1 MTRDRFGPP
10 IKAADRLHPEPP
22 PTTRSEAQRDRDRIL
37 YSSALLR
44 LGHVTQVTA
53 PEAGRVFH
61 TRLTH
66 SLKVAQVARRL
77 AEAFVAQDGA
87 LLLALDPDATEAAAL
102 AHDLGHPP
110 FGHIAEEELHE
121 AARAAGGFEGNAQSF
136 RIVTRLALRDG
147 ESEDGE
153 YRGLN
158 LTWRVLDGLIKY
170 PVIGQ
175 SEYPRSCKVP
185 KLGAYFSESDIF
197 RKVRTAAGHD
207 VETAPQRSPIAALMD
222 WADDITYAV
231 HDVEDFFRAGVLP
244 LWTLGSGSEIRNEFV
259 RLHLSRYP
267 EADEAA
273 AHAMIE
279 DLVNPVTSPF
289 SVPDDGSSR
298 ARAALRQA
306 GSNYIGRYVGGT
318 QLGTEGNRPSI
329 VIDDAL
335 RAEVNVLKSL
345 IWFFVIEDA
354 PLATVQHGQR
364 ALIRDLHKWH
374 RVLAADRKQW
384 RHFPPRYREWLR
396 EAAEH
401 EDAERHYVRIVTDYI
416 ASGTEQ
422 QVTTLYRRMGGYADS
437 SPFEGIAR

>member
-1 MTRDRFGPP
+1 VSLDRFGPP
-10 IKAADRLHPEPP
+10 VEPPPRLYPERP
-22 PTTRSEAQRDRDRIL
+22 PTTRSETQRDRDRIL
-37 YSSALLR
+37 YSSAFLR

-77 AEAFVAQDGA
+77 AEAFVTKNGD
-87 LLLALDPDATEAAAL
+87 LATPLDPDSVEAAAL

-121 AARAAGGFEGNAQSF
+121 ATREAGGFEGNAQSF

-158 LTWRVLDGLIKY
+158 LTWQVLDGLVKY
-170 PVIGQ
+170 PVIGE
-175 SEYPRSCKVP
+175 SSYESGSDVP
-185 KLGAYFSESDIF
+185 KLGAYFSESEIF
-197 RKVRTAAGHD
+197 RRIRTAAGHGGD
-207 VETAPQRSPIAALMD
+207 AESRSPVAALMD

-244 LWTLGSGSEIRNEFV
+244 LWTLSSDSEVLSAFV
-259 RLHLSRYP
+259 DFHRGRYP
-267 EADEAA
+267 HASDDATR
-273 AHAMIE
+273 AMIQ
-279 DLVNPVTSPF
+279 DLVDPTTSPF

-306 GSNYIGRYVGGT
+306 ASNYIGRYVGATTVVAEDG
-318 QLGTEGNRPSI
+318 RPE
-329 VIDDAL
+329 VGIDAGL
-335 RAEVNVLKSL
+335 KAEVNVLKSL

-364 ALIRDLHKWH
+364 RLIRELHAWH
-374 RVLAADRKQW
+374 TDLAANPKQW

-396 EAAEH
+396 DASERD
-401 EDAERHYVRIVTDYI
+401 DAERHYLRIVADYI
-416 ASGTEQ
+416 ASATEEQ
-422 QVTTLYRRMGGYADS
+422 AATLFRRMGGYADA
-437 SPFEGIAR
+437 SPFDGIAR

>member
-1 MTRDRFGPP
+1 MSADRFGPP
-10 IKAADRLHPEPP
+10 AKAPERLYPEPP
-22 PTTRSEAQRDRDRIL
+22 PTTRSETQRDRDRIL

-66 SLKVAQVARRL
+66 SLKVAQVSRRV
-77 AEAFVAQDGA
+77 AEAFVAEDAG
-87 LLLALDPDATEAAAL
+87 LLPDLDPDAAEAAAL

-121 AARAAGGFEGNAQSF
+121 AARSAGGFEGNAQSF

-147 ESEDGE
+147 ESVDGE

-158 LTWRVLDGLIKY
+158 LTWRVLDGLVKY
-170 PVIGQ
+170 PVIGEP
-175 SEYPRSCKVP
+175 EYETGSKVP
-185 KLGAYFSESDIF
+185 KLGAYFSESELF

-207 VETAPQRSPIAALMD
+207 GEAEPQQSAIAVLMD

-244 LWTLGSGSEIRNEFV
+244 LWTLGSDSDVRNDFV
-259 RLHLSRYP
+259 RLHLERYP
-267 EADEAA
+267 SADEGATR
-273 AHAMIE
+273 AMIE

-298 ARAALRQA
+298 VRAALRQA
-306 GSNYIGRYVGGT
+306 GSNYIGRYVGGVHPSIN
-318 QLGTEGNRPSI
+318 GDRPSVI
-329 VIDDAL
+329 IDDAL

-364 ALIRDLHKWH
+364 RVIRELHKWH
-374 RVLAADRKQW
+374 SALAADDKQW

-396 EAAEH
+396 EAAE
-401 EDAERHYVRIVTDYI
+401 EDDADRHYVRIVTDYI
-416 ASGTEQ
+416 ASATEE
-422 QVTTLYRRMGGYADS
+422 QVATLYRRMGGYADA
-437 SPFEGIAR
+437 SPFDGIAR